1 MGYRTIAAILQ
12 GSEDTP
18 RVLDCAIDLARM
30 FDSHIIGVH
39 SEPMPVSYGT
49 GMGYPDTSYIAI
61 ASEENKKRA
70 AAILGMFSTRADAAG
85 VSAEWY
91 GSESFAGESGLAA
104 LPTVRSADLIV
115 AQQVD
120 PGAASVSTG
129 DIEALLFESGR
140 PVLLVPYARE
150 TRRVTVRRVLV
161 AWNGSKE
168 AARAVFDAL
177 PFVRK
182 AETTEILV
190 IDGEENGSDAKGIA
204 AALARHGAKAAVTE
218 LASGGVPIGDVVAN
232 RTAETEADLVVMGAY
247 SASWLKE
254 WLFGGA
260 TRTALKSMPA
270 LTLMSR

>member
-12 GSEDTP
+12 ASEDTP
-18 RVLDCAIDLARM
+18 RVLACAIDLAKT
-30 FDSHIIGVH
+30 FGGHIVGVH
-39 SEPMPVSYGT
+39 SEPLPVSYGT

-70 AAILGMFSTRADAAG
+70 AAILAMFRTRVDAAD

-91 GSESFAGESGLAA
+91 GSESFAGDSGLAA

-115 AQQVD
+115 AQQVNPD
-120 PGAASVSTG
+120 AESISIG

-140 PVLLVPYARE
+140 PVLLVPYAGKSQGSS
-150 TRRVTVRRVLV
+150 VKRVLI

-168 AARAVFDAL
+168 AARAAFDAL
-177 PFVRK
+177 PFIK
-182 AETTEILV
+182 QAEMAEILV

-204 AALARHGAKAAVTE
+204 AALGRHGANTAVTE
-218 LASGGVPIGDVVAN
+218 LASGGIAIGDVIAN
-232 RTAETEADLVVMGAY
+232 RAAETEADLVVMGAY

-254 WLFGGA
+254 WFFGGA